1 MKTTHLLLAS
11 AALAS
16 SFSANALV
24 QGTLGGGAGT
34 FAVLSSPTLGVPG
47 SGGTLSGTTSATIT
61 GGAVFA
67 ADMSFADDVMPGENF
82 LAAGPTP
89 GGFGVLNTATLM
101 FTTPV
106 SYISFLWGS
115 PDTYNT
121 LTVIST
127 GGGSQ
132 TFTATGVGFGAA
144 FPVTNG
150 DQSFMQSVQFQGLS
164 GSLITSLVFTST
176 GDSFEVGH
184 FTVQAPVREPETYA
198 LMFGGLGALG
208 FLAVRRKR
216 A

>member
-132 TFTATGVGFGAA
+132 TFTATRRRLRRSV
-144 FPVTNG
+144 PR
-150 DQSFMQSVQFQGLS
+150 DQRRSIVHAIGSV
-164 GSLITSLVFTST
+164 
-176 GDSFEVGH
+176 
-184 FTVQAPVREPETYA
+184 P
-198 LMFGGLGALG
+198 GALWKSDHVVG
-208 FLAVRRKR
+208 LHEHRGLV
-216 A
+216 